1 MSRSAAPAPAHL
13 TDVLPARD
21 RSVIILLLISAFV
34 VILNETIL
42 SVALP
47 PIMEDLDLAETT
59 AQWLTT
65 GFMLTMAVVIPTT
78 GYLMGRFSTRQ
89 VFALAM
95 STFTAGTLI
104 CALSPAFLPLLIG
117 RIVQASGTAVMMP
130 LLMTTVMNLVP
141 PSRRG
146 QVMGNISIV
155 ISVAPA
161 LGPTISGLILSFAP
175 WRALFVL
182 VLPIAVAAL
191 LFGLRRI
198 ENVNEASRQPADP
211 LSVVLVGLGFGPLV
225 YGLTGISS
233 GGSGEGA
240 ADAASGG
247 APVAAVIC
255 LAVGVLSLG
264 LFIGRQLALQKQER
278 PLLDLRTFS
287 SRTFTVTVALMVV
300 MMGAMFGVVVLL
312 PIFLQKVLGLS
323 TLSVGLMMLPGGLAM
338 GLLAPLVGRLFDRV
352 GPRPLLVP
360 GLSAVVVGIGIMSR
374 VPEQPWLIVLGHVIM
389 SLGLAFV
396 FTPLMTTAMSSLPR
410 QRYGH
415 GSAIVGTV
423 QQVAG
428 AAGAALLV
436 SIMAR
441 VAAGTVDSGGSAL
454 EGISEGTSA
463 AFTLSTV
470 LALVTVVIAL
480 FVRRSPEEA
489 PAAQS
494 PEPGASPERAGEE
507 PTAS

>member
-1 MSRSAAPAPAHL
+1 
-13 TDVLPARD
+13 
-21 RSVIILLLISAFV
+21 
-34 VILNETIL
+34 
-42 SVALP
+42 
-47 PIMEDLDLAETT
+47 
-59 AQWLTT
+59 TT

-95 STFTAGTLI
+95 STFTVGTLI
-104 CALSPAFLPLLIG
+104 CAVSPTFLPLLIG

-141 PSRRG
+141 LSRRG
-146 QVMGNISIV
+146 QSMGNISIV

-161 LGPTISGLILSFAP
+161 LGPTISGLVLSFAP

-191 LFGLRRI
+191 LFGLSRI
-198 ENVNEASRQPADP
+198 ENVDEASDQPADP
-211 LSVVLVGLGFGPLV
+211 LSVLLAGVGFGPLV
-225 YGLTGISS
+225 YGLTGIS
-233 GGSGEGA
+233 GGSGGHGG
-240 ADAASGG
+240 DAAEAVSSG
-247 APVAAVIC
+247 APVAAVLC
-255 LAVGVLSLG
+255 LVVGVLSLG
-264 LFIGRQLALQKQER
+264 LFVGRQLALQKRER
-278 PLLDLRTFS
+278 PRLDLRTFS
-287 SRTFTVTVALMVV
+287 SRTFTVTVVLMVG

-323 TLSVGLMMLPGGLAM
+323 TVTVGLMVLPGGLAM
-338 GLLAPLVGRLFDRV
+338 GLLAPLVGRVFDRV

-374 VPEQPWLIVLGHVIM
+374 VPEQPWLIVAGHVVM

-396 FTPLMTTAMSSLPR
+396 FTPLMTTAMGSLPR

-441 VAAGTVDSGGSAL
+441 VAAGTVGSCGTEL
-454 EGISEGTSA
+454 EGISDGTSA
-463 AFTLSTV
+463 AFTLSAA
-470 LALVTVVIAL
+470 LGLVTVVIAL
-480 FVRRSPEEA
+480 FVRRSPEETPAAEDA
-489 PAAQS
+489 PA
-494 PEPGASPERAGEE
+494 GASPEHDGEE
-507 PTAS
+507 PAAG